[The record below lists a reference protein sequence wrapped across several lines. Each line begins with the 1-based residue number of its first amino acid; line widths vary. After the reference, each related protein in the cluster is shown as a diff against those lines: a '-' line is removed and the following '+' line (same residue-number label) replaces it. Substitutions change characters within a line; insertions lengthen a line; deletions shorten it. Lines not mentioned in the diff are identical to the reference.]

1 MLCLNSF
8 IHTSPLTFC
17 CFFFLGLSSVHLNI
31 TSSAPPAAQ
40 KVSAGAGFANFDA
53 FGSSPAPQ
61 ASFQPPNT
69 GGGIPGGMSSATAA
83 SAGVA
88 GLPQKQPTGF
98 TGGDRYAALAELD
111 TVFSSSAPAT
121 SVYNTSSTSQ
131 GGVFGSE
138 TVSSAQAQQV
148 MPGMPQGFG
157 AAPSTNPFVAA
168 GVAPAAPPTN
178 PFQCNGR
185 AASVAAAA
193 GLFLRTCL

>member
-1 MLCLNSF
+1 F
-8 IHTSPLTFC
+8 TV
-17 CFFFLGLSSVHLNI
+17 LSSSRSVGEFTSALPLQSSH
-31 TSSAPPAAQ
+31 SSASGGLANAN
-40 KVSAGAGFANFDA
+40 FANFDNFPKSCNA
-53 FGSSPAPQ
+53 DFGSFSSSSQSNSTGAGKDVVQSTNVPADRYAVLADLDNMFSSAETEQGRLNPALFSC
-61 ASFQPPNT
+61 ASLP

-131 GGVFGSE
+131 GGIFGSE

-157 AAPSTNPFVAA
+157 
-168 GVAPAAPPTN
+168 GK
-178 PFQCNGR
+178 
-185 AASVAAAA
+185 
-193 GLFLRTCL
+193 